1 MAGMRWLLAVALSL
15 PCMGHAQVA
24 GPEVWRITQLQD
36 RYHTENIPRPHVY
49 FELGPRAA
57 PAHFER
63 VTDTGP
69 SFDHPTPTI
78 AIGPV
83 ESGAPMTITV
93 VGSRGCRI
101 VQVQAH
107 QPIGECWGDRCTFRD
122 AVLLPE
128 DVVSIWPAYAVEG
141 THPRMTT
148 EHFRSHG
155 TSLGG
160 GDSESC
166 AGSSARLARSIG
178 AIDGSLQIVC
188 FDDGSLALTHTSP
201 DHNVRTVFMRHGRT
215 IGELPGRFGTALRLG
230 TERRVAMIE
239 GDHMR
244 LMSPPSEQ
252 ISR

>member
-1 MAGMRWLLAVALSL
+1 MPGMRWSMLALAISL
-15 PCMGHAQVA
+15 PCVVHAQA
-24 GPEVWRITQLQD
+24 PEVWRVTQLQD
-36 RYHTENIPRPHVY
+36 RYRTENMPRPRVY
-49 FELGPRAA
+49 FALGPRPA
-57 PAHFER
+57 PAHFEL

-78 AIGPV
+78 AVGPI
-83 ESGAPMTITV
+83 ETGEAMTITV

-101 VQVQAH
+101 VQVQSH
-107 QPIGECWGDRCTFRD
+107 QPVGECWQDRCTFRD

-128 DVVSIWPAYAVEG
+128 DVISIWPAYAVEG
-141 THPRMTT
+141 AHPRMTT

-155 TSLGG
+155 TSLGRE
-160 GDSESC
+160 DSESC
-166 AGSSARLARSIG
+166 AGSSARLGRAIG

-201 DHNVRTVFMRHGRT
+201 DRRVRTVFLRDGRT
-215 IGELPGRFGTALRLG
+215 IGELPGMFGTALRLG

-244 LMSPPSEQ
+244 LMSPPAE
-252 ISR
+252 RLYR